1 MVSAKTVLVICS
13 GVYGHTHKVC
23 EALRPQLEASGAK
36 VTLAALPEEQPDP
49 ALFDAVLIGAAIRNG
64 KHNPAVLDFIER
76 HQATLNEKVNAFF
89 SINLVARKPHKNT
102 PETNPYV
109 RAFLASSPWQPSQVG
124 VFGGRL
130 DYRRYKTFDRWAIRF
145 IMWMNKGPTDLDTQ
159 VEFTDWD
166 AVARFAEAFAD
177 RLEASGS

>member
-1 MVSAKTVLVICS
+1 MSEQKVLVVYS

-23 EALRPQLEASGAK
+23 EAMRPVLEAHGAT
-36 VTLAALPEEQPDP
+36 VTLAALPEEQPEP
-49 ALFDAVLIGAAIRNG
+49 SAFDAVLIGAAIRNG
-64 KHNPAVLDFIER
+64 KHNPAVLEFIER
-76 HQATLNEKVNAFF
+76 HQAMLAQKVNAFF

-102 PETNPYV
+102 AETNPYT
-109 RAFLASSPWQPSQVG
+109 RAFLQSSPWQPQQVG

-130 DYRRYKTFDRWAIRF
+130 DYRRYRPFDRWVIRF

-166 AVARFAEAFAD
+166 AVARFAEDFAV
-177 RLEASGS
+177 RLKTRPA

>member
-1 MVSAKTVLVICS
+1 VSEKRVLVVYS

-23 EALRPQLEASGAK
+23 EAMRPVLEKQGARL
-36 VTLAALPEEQPDP
+36 TLTALPDEAPDP
-49 ALFDAVLIGAAIRNG
+49 TAFDAILIGAAIRNG

-76 HQATLNEKVNAFF
+76 HQAVLDEKVSAFF

-109 RAFLASSPWQPSQVG
+109 QKFLQASPWQPQQVG

-130 DYRRYKTFDRWAIRF
+130 DYRRYRPFDRWVIRF

-166 AVARFAEAFAD
+166 AVARFAEDFAA
-177 RLEASGS
+177 RIEGQAA